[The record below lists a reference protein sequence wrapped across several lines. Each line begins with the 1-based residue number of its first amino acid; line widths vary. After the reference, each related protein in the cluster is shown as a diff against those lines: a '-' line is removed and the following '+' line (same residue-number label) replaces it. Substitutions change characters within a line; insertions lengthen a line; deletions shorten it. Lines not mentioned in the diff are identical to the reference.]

1 MSSDMFKMEIL
12 GQRVRAGTRH
22 YIELDVA
29 SLYTRTR
36 IQVPVIV
43 QRASKP
49 GPCLLVLSGIHG
61 DEINGIEIT
70 RRLLFEKLL
79 KPIAG
84 SIICVPVVNV
94 MAFLNMDRKFADGR
108 DLNRCFPG
116 SSKGSLGA
124 RLANSIATEIVS
136 HADYV
141 IDLHSGAD
149 NRKNHPQIRYGDS
162 NPESRKLADA
172 FNADFT
178 LLQPKPPR
186 GSLRRLLTE
195 RNVPSVIFEGG
206 KSRSVTDS
214 VVESGMRGVLNVGE
228 YLGLLAPPD
237 AGRERVDSIHLTE
250 SHWVRARTSGMLEVK
265 VKNGDYVEKG
275 QLLAHIN
282 GPFAQF
288 QKGIFV
294 RKPGYVICVSE
305 SPVVQLGDAIF
316 HIGETG

>member
-1 MSSDMFKMEIL
+1 MEIL
-12 GQRVRAGTRH
+12 GKKVRAGTRH

-43 QRASKP
+43 ERASKP
-49 GPCLLVLSGIHG
+49 GPCLLVLSGVHG

-79 KPIAG
+79 TPVAG

-116 SSKGSLGA
+116 SPKGSLGA
-124 RLANSIATEIVS
+124 RLAHSISTKIIP
-136 HADYV
+136 HAEYV

-149 NRKNHPQIRYGDS
+149 ERKNHPQIRYGDS
-162 NPESRKLADA
+162 HPENKKLADA

-178 LLQPKPPR
+178 LMQPKPPR
-186 GSLRRLLTE
+186 GSLRRLLRE
-195 RNVPSVIFEGG
+195 RNIPSVIFEGG

-214 VVESGMRGVLNVGE
+214 VVECGMRGVLNVGE
-228 YLGLLAPPD
+228 MLGILPPPKKKR
-237 AGRERVDSIHLTE
+237 ARVNSVQLTE
-250 SHWVRARTSGMLEVK
+250 SHWVRARSSGMLEVL
-265 VKNGDYVEKG
+265 VNNGDYVEKG

-288 QKGIFV
+288 QRSITV
-294 RKPGYVICVSE
+294 RKPGYIICVSE

-316 HIGETG
+316 HIGNAG